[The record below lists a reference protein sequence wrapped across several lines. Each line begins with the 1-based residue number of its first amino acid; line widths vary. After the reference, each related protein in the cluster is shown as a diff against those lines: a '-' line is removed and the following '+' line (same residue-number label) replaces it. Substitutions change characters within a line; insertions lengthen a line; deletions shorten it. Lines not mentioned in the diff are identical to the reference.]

1 MSGGRRAGFSAST
14 KIGRKE
20 WGLSWNGALESG
32 GVLVGDEVK
41 ITMDV
46 AVIQAELVAAKAPAV
61 VA

>member
-1 MSGGRRAGFSAST
+1 M
-14 KIGRKE
+14 
-20 WGLSWNGALESG
+20 GLIWNGALESG

-46 AVIQAELVAAKAPAV
+46 ALVQADEVAATEHAG

>member
-1 MSGGRRAGFSAST
+1 MSTWDLDPAHSEIEFAG
-14 KIGRKE
+14 
-20 WGLSWNGALESG
+20 NGALESG

-46 AVIQAELVAAKAPAV
+46 ALVQAAAVAATEQAG